1 MTCHSSRVP
10 ITPTSV
16 IQVTPP
22 ARRKRRQTP
31 RTRLPDVLSR
41 TARATI
47 EAPTAMTPS
56 TIAASF
62 STVGVVM
69 NRVSTSMRAD
79 SPDWA
84 ATFRSVKTPAT

>member
-1 MTCHSSRVP
+1 M
-10 ITPTSV
+10 PT
-16 IQVTPP
+16 
-22 ARRKRRQTP
+22 RRKRRHAA
-31 RTRLPDVLSR
+31 RTRRPDVLSR

-47 EAPTAMTPS
+47 EAATEMTPS

-79 SPDWA
+79 RPGWA
-84 ATFRSVKTPAT
+84 ATSRSVKTPAT